1 MLRCMVKLAL
11 PYWEKLCQRKVM
23 KVWLGDESFS
33 GQILW
38 HNQISQGE
46 TDKISLFSP

>member
-33 GQILW
+33 RQILW

>member
-11 PYWEKLCQRKVM
+11 PHWEKVCQRKGM

-33 GQILW
+33 RQILW
-38 HNQISQGE
+38 HNQIFQGE
-46 TDKISLFSP
+46 TDEMFLFSP